1 MPITAESSVAKALVN
16 LASGEFADNAALQQV
31 VDMMNDI
38 RSNLVNGITTDTAD
52 EEKSQ
57 ADYEAEKTNKLN
69 ENREFETTIVINTS
83 ELGVTENKISEN
95 ENFLYNTQTDL
106 KVLTKDLNDE
116 NDGYNKASQYHEDLM
131 SEL

>member
-31 VDMMNDI
+31 VDMMNEI

-95 ENFLYNTQTDL
+95 ENFLYNTQNDL

-116 NDGYNKASQYHEDLM
+116 NDAYTKASQYHEDLM
-131 SEL
+131 TEL

>member
-1 MPITAESSVAKALVN
+1 LPITAESSVAKALVN